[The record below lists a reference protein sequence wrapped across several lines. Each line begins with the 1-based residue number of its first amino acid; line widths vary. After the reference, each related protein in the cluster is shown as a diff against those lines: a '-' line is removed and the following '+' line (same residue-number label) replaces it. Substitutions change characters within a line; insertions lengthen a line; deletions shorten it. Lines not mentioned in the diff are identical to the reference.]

1 MLKKNIYRQ
10 FISKFE
16 GEPIMVES
24 PGRIN
29 LIGEH
34 TDYNDG
40 FVLPAAIDKYVY
52 LAINK
57 SKDNSCN
64 VLSYDFNESVTFPIY
79 QQQKSEKH
87 WANYLIGVINEISK
101 RGKKLSGFNL
111 VFGGNIPIG
120 AGLSSSAALE
130 TGLVFALNKLFNL
143 GFNSLDLIK
152 ISQDAEN
159 NFVGVNCGIMDQFAA
174 VMGKKSHFV
183 KLDCRSLEFEYFP
196 FKTDNYQ
203 LLLCNSNV
211 KHNLVDSEYNDRR
224 LECEKGVKILS
235 KYLKNITKLR
245 DISSE
250 ELENYKA
257 DFPIGTYEKCSYV
270 IEENSRLIEA
280 CEQLNNSNLNQ
291 VGELM
296 YETHVGLKNKY
307 KVSCSEL
314 DFLVDFTKQYDEIM
328 GARMMGGGF
337 GGCTINL
344 IKNEFV
350 NDFTQLIS
358 KAYKEKF
365 NIEAEFYNINIVD
378 GTRIIET

>member
-1 MLKKNIYRQ
+1 MLKEKIYRQ
-10 FISKFE
+10 FKAKFE
-16 GEPIMVES
+16 DEPMMVES

-40 FVLPAAIDKYVY
+40 FVLPAAIDKYIY

-57 SKDNSCN
+57 SKNNLCN
-64 VLSYDFNESVTFPIY
+64 VFSCDFNESVTFPIN

-111 VFGGNIPIG
+111 AFGGNIPIG

-130 TGLVFALNKLFNL
+130 TGLVFALNKLFSL

-174 VMGKKSHFV
+174 VMGKKDYFV

-196 FKTDNYQ
+196 FNIDNYQ

-211 KHNLVDSEYNDRR
+211 KHSLVDSEYNNRR

-235 KYLKNITKLR
+235 KYLNNITKLR
-245 DISSE
+245 DVSSKE
-250 ELENYKA
+250 IENYKA
-257 DFPIGTYEKCSYV
+257 DFSISTYEKCSYV
-270 IEENSRLIEA
+270 IEENSRLIEV
-280 CEQLNNSNLNQ
+280 CNHLNNKNLKS

-296 YETHVGLKNKY
+296 YETHEGLKNKY

-314 DFLVDFTKQYDEIM
+314 DFLVDFTKQHNEIL
-328 GARMMGGGF
+328 GSRMMGGGF

-344 IKNEFV
+344 IKK
-350 NDFTQLIS
+350 DFKDNFIKLIS

-365 NIEAEFYNINIVD
+365 NIEAEFYDINIVD
-378 GTRIIET
+378 GTRIIEI

>member
-1 MLKKNIYRQ
+1 MLKEKIYRQ
-10 FISKFE
+10 FIEKYE

-40 FVLPAAIDKYVY
+40 FVLPAAIDKYIY

-64 VLSYDFNESVTFPIY
+64 VFSYDFNESVIFPIN

-87 WANYLIGVINEISK
+87 WANYLIGVINEISN
-101 RGKKLSGFNL
+101 RRKKLSGFNL

-143 GFNSLDLIK
+143 NFDLLELIK

-159 NFVGVNCGIMDQFAA
+159 NFVGVNCGIMDQFVAI
-174 VMGKKSHFV
+174 MGKKNHFV
-183 KLDCRSLEFEYFP
+183 KLDCRTLEFEYFP

-224 LECEKGVKILS
+224 QECEKGVKILGS
-235 KYLKNITKLR
+235 CLKNITKLR
-245 DISSE
+245 DVSSE
-250 ELENYKA
+250 ELESYKA
-257 DFPIGTYEKCSYV
+257 DFPISTYEKCSYV

-280 CEQLNNSNLNQ
+280 CKQLNNNSLSR
-291 VGELM
+291 VGKLM
-296 YETHVGLKNKY
+296 YETHEGLKNKY

-314 DFLVDFTKQYDEIM
+314 DFLVNFTKQYDEIS
-328 GARMMGGGF
+328 GSRMMGGGF

-344 IKNEFV
+344 IKK
-350 NDFTQLIS
+350 DFKKDFIQLIS
-358 KAYKEKF
+358 KVYKEKF

-378 GTRIIET
+378 GTRIIEA